1 MITRFRVKNYKCLG
15 YVDFPLTPIH
25 VIIGQNDSGKTSV
38 LEAMCAM
45 SKSTS
50 CNNISE
56 IFPGD
61 WKGCELLNKSSDL
74 NIIELDIFVDHI
86 ESDVNINLEYCLKLE
101 VDESH
106 IRCKVFAEFMNRYD
120 SSGKIVESI
129 VLSPKRTDISALA
142 NRMDYPSVSSER
154 KTLIIVADELYRST
168 YLTFNP
174 SIMSVASSFDVW
186 RKFSMDT
193 DGFGLPTL
201 LDDILSY
208 DPLLY
213 MKIKEEFCDFFPQ
226 FKAVRIET
234 EEGLKKQIDR
244 SGSITFSKSIGKGLY
259 FDTKSGTSIR
269 AEQVSDG
276 AILFLGFLAL
286 MYNPKPPKLIM
297 IEEPEKGIYPKRL
310 EEVIGMMRKLVE
322 NPGDRPVP
330 QIVMTTHSPYFLSL
344 FQPEEVTF
352 LRREGGTGP
361 VRAYPMRDAPHIHER
376 LGNGSFYL
384 GELWYNLTEE
394 ELFADG

>member
-1 MITRFRVKNYKCLG
+1 
-15 YVDFPLTPIH
+15 
-25 VIIGQNDSGKTSV
+25 
-38 LEAMCAM
+38 
-45 SKSTS
+45 
-50 CNNISE
+50 
-56 IFPGD
+56 
-61 WKGCELLNKSSDL
+61 
-74 NIIELDIFVDHI
+74 
-86 ESDVNINLEYCLKLE
+86 
-101 VDESH
+101 
-106 IRCKVFAEFMNRYD
+106 
-120 SSGKIVESI
+120 
-129 VLSPKRTDISALA
+129 
-142 NRMDYPSVSSER
+142 
-154 KTLIIVADELYRST
+154 
-168 YLTFNP
+168 
-174 SIMSVASSFDVW
+174 
-186 RKFSMDT
+186 MDT

-276 AILFLGFLAL
+276 AILFLVFLAL

-384 GELWYNLTEE
+384 GEVWYNLTEE